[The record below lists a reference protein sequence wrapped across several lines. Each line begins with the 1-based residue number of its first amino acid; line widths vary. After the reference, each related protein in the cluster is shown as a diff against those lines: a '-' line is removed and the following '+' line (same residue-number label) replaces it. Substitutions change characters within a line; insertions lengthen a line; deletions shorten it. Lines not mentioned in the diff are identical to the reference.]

1 MGDSKGPEAK
11 AVIRSQEEW
20 AAARDRQVAETAEE
34 RLRAET
40 LWRRLQASGDRKTWR
55 DLVLNDSEFESW
67 AFCEKLCNESA
78 ELADDDAGAALDLVE
93 LALAL
98 VPKVSCDEKLLCGIQ
113 EYIWKHVGNVL
124 RARGDLKKAAEAFD
138 RAGEFF
144 LGGITG
150 ILPSVILRDRLAGLE
165 AALLRDRGDLV
176 EALRMIDHALTLA
189 GDDRAS
195 RPALLLEKVRLHRRL
210 GRPEEALRALS
221 WADRVARSSDS
232 RLLLRMEIE
241 RAGALC
247 DLARHGEVKKLP
259 GSLRKA
265 AEGFPLERARL
276 LCLEGRVAAGLGRLE
291 EAETALQEAHA
302 GLHDR
307 VVNDLAL
314 LTLEV
319 AVLYARQ
326 GRTAELKR
334 LAEQTLRLVEAPGL
348 AREAAAT
355 LKLWCRLAAQEKLT
369 SERAVQ
375 FVKDFSPV
383 PAGR

>member
-1 MGDSKGPEAK
+1 MGEPKGPEAK
-11 AVIRSQEEW
+11 AVVRSQEEW
-20 AAARDRQVAETAEE
+20 AAARDRQTSEAAEE
-34 RLRAET
+34 RARAEK
-40 LWRRLQASGDRKTWR
+40 LWQRLQDSGDRKAWR
-55 DLVLNDSEFESW
+55 DLVLDDPEFASW

-78 ELADDDAGAALDLVE
+78 ELADDDAGAASELVD

-98 VPKVSCDEKLLCGIQ
+98 VPQVSCEEKLLCGIQ
-113 EYIWKHVGNVL
+113 EYIWKHVGNAL
-124 RARGDLKKAAEAFD
+124 RARGDLKRAGEAFD
-138 RAGEFF
+138 KAGEFF

-150 ILPSVILRDRLAGLE
+150 ILPSLILRDRLAGLE

-210 GRPEEALRALS
+210 GRPDEALRALS
-221 WADRVARSSDS
+221 WADRVAQGADS
-232 RLLLRMEIE
+232 RLLVRMEIE
-241 RAGALC
+241 RGGILC
-247 DLARHGEVKKLP
+247 DLDRHGEVKKLP

-265 AEGFPLERARL
+265 AVSLPRERARL

-291 EAETALQEAHA
+291 EAEAALQETYA

-314 LTLEV
+314 LSLEI
-319 AVLYARQ
+319 AVLHARE

-355 LKLWCRLAAQEKLT
+355 LKLWCRLTAQEKLT
-369 SERAVQ
+369 SERAV
-375 FVKDFSPV
+375 
-383 PAGR
+383 